1 MLKEL
6 PGLNVYHF
14 QTRDMFILRFS
25 FEGFRNLCASRLVG
39 GLDLEEELARSAV
52 TLKACY
58 PGKRVK
64 TVEIVAYERGSF
76 DYFTWPE
83 GLELLSKY
91 YDGTVLTELP
101 TEETAEL
108 AEAMAKEA
116 VDEMVDETV
125 ETSLSEVGE

>member
-25 FEGFRNLCASRLVG
+25 FDGFRNLCASRLVG
-39 GLDLEEELARSAV
+39 GLDLEEELKRSAV
-52 TLKACY
+52 MLEQCY
-58 PGKRVK
+58 QDKRVK

-91 YDGTVLTELP
+91 YANTILTAPPESEAAVAETMAAETMAETVDATVL
-101 TEETAEL
+101 
-108 AEAMAKEA
+108 
-116 VDEMVDETV
+116 
-125 ETSLSEVGE
+125 

>member
-25 FEGFRNLCASRLVG
+25 FDGFRNLCASRLVG
-39 GLDLEEELARSAV
+39 GLDLEEELKRSAV
-52 TLKACY
+52 MLEQCY
-58 PGKRVK
+58 QDKRVK

-91 YDGTVLTELP
+91 YANTVLTAPPES
-101 TEETAEL
+101 E
-108 AEAMAKEA
+108 EA
-116 VDEMVDETV
+116 VAETMAETV
-125 ETSLSEVGE
+125 DVTAL

>member
-25 FEGFRNLCASRLVG
+25 FDGFRNLCASRLVG
-39 GLDLEEELARSAV
+39 GLDLEEELKRSAV
-52 TLKACY
+52 MLEQCY
-58 PGKRVK
+58 QDKRVK

-91 YDGTVLTELP
+91 YANTVLTAPPES
-101 TEETAEL
+101 EAAVAETMAAET
-108 AEAMAKEA
+108 MA
-116 VDEMVDETV
+116 ETV
-125 ETSLSEVGE
+125 DATVL